1 MVTSHVECNIAS
13 LSEPEL
19 LTDLNEPSV
28 KLPPEVVSLPDQ
40 ARP

>member
-1 MVTSHVECNIAS
+1 MVTSHVECNIIG

-19 LTDLNEPSV
+19 LTNLIEPFAN
-28 KLPPEVVSLPDQ
+28 LPPEVVSLPDQ